1 MRIIVANDDGIEAK
15 GIREL
20 TKALAGIADVYVAA
34 PDVQR
39 SGAGHGTCAH
49 EKIYVEE
56 VDFPGAKEAVSLTGT
71 PADCMKIGIDYFRQK
86 GIEFDMAVTGINHGG
101 NLGTDAHYS
110 GTISAAIEANF
121 CGLPAVAVSV
131 NSHEAKHFD
140 YACDLAVRTVE
151 KVYNK
156 IDEETTISINVPNIP
171 AEQVKGVAFASL
183 GRRVY
188 DWLKYCGEEDGKHV
202 FRYIGEPGIDM
213 SSGEDTDVMC
223 IAEGYAT
230 ITALKHDFT
239 NHELTEE
246 LKKWGISS

>member
-1 MRIIVANDDGIEAK
+1 MRIIVANDDGIKAR
-15 GIREL
+15 GINEL
-20 TKALAGIADVYVAA
+20 VKALASIADVYVAA
-34 PDVQR
+34 PVVQR

-56 VDFPGAKEAVSLTGT
+56 VEFTGAKEAISLTGT

-121 CGLPAVAVSV
+121 CGLPAIAVSV
-131 NSHEAKHFD
+131 NSHDAKYFD
-140 YACDLAVRTVE
+140 YACDLAVKTV
-151 KVYNK
+151 KKAYKK
-156 IDEETTISINVPNIP
+156 IDDETTISINVPNIP
-171 AEQVKGVAFASL
+171 ADQVKGVAFASL

-188 DWLKYCGEEDGKHV
+188 DWLKYCGEEGGKHV
-202 FRYIGEPGIDM
+202 FQYIGEPGNDTN
-213 SSGEDTDVMC
+213 SGEDTDVMR
-223 IAEGYAT
+223 IADNYAT

-239 NHELTEE
+239 NYELTEE
-246 LKKWGISS
+246 LKEWGI